1 MPIYNIL
8 SPSVFLESWTEQ
20 GWEDLCC
27 WQHPPITYDAFLT
40 GVTETYNNSCLKDR
54 IFSDYT
60 TQLYKD
66 NFIVDTFVSAGTLN
80 SSTGVVTF
88 TNTTGGTVDVTG
100 FDGFDSYWSANTNGS
115 ITNSGNTDIST
126 TGSITVTNTNIS
138 GTTSYIGAVSGTGS
152 VTAIGGFV
160 GEVTGNASTSTKI
173 TDITNS
179 DIVQLTES
187 QTLTN
192 KTIAISQVTELSNIT
207 AGEGEQLENIGT
219 TTISAAQWGYL
230 GASTGA
236 ITDTNDDVSVAN
248 LKTKLAG
255 GFGSNA
261 VTIGDSDDVVTIG
274 NNLTVKGNTN
284 ISGTTSY
291 FGAVSGTGSVTAIGG
306 FVGDVTGQASTVAT
320 IAGLAP
326 NTAPTGTF
334 LLPATAAA
342 QGNITGVGTISSG
355 VWQGT
360 TIKTAYIGDDQVT
373 EDKLANTLL
382 AEIDANTAKVTN
394 SDQSKADIN
403 ALDITEVGTI
413 SSGVWQGTTIKTAY
427 IGDDQVTED
436 KLANTLLA
444 EIDANTAKVTNA
456 DQSKSD
462 IDGLAITTVGT
473 IDTGVWEG
481 TTIKTAYIGDDQVTE
496 DKLANT
502 LLAEIDANTAKATNV
517 TTNLGITGSAEAR
530 VITSSDGNNVT
541 IPVATT
547 SVSGLMNP
555 TIFDEVTAN
564 NAKNTNVTH
573 DGDVTGSGTL
583 TIADDAV
590 TYAKMQ
596 NLGTA
601 DRVLGSTSTGVIG
614 ETQIVTD
621 MIATDAVTEDKLAN
635 TLLAEIDANTAKVT
649 NSDQSKADIN
659 ALDITEVGTI
669 SSGVWNGT
677 KIADAYLSDN
687 TLHLDTAQTIS
698 AVKTIGTNV
707 KLQFRDTTTFIH
719 SNDANDLIIGGTDVK
734 TVATNILLD
743 AGTLIDLQQD
753 TDVTGDLTVSGKLVM
768 GSTDTL
774 TDAGLLSV
782 ANQSNITGVG
792 TISSGVWNGTDVTVA
807 HGGTGV
813 STLTD
818 GGILLGSGT
827 GAITAMAVLTD
838 GQMIVGDGTTD
849 PVAESGAT
857 LRTSIGCN
865 PVAGSSSITTV
876 GTIGTGVWNGTII
889 AEAKLENQ
897 SGTNTGDETL
907 STINALDITEV
918 GTISSGVWNGTKIA
932 DAYLSDNTVHLDTT
946 QTISAVKTIGTN
958 VKLQFRDS
966 NTFIHSN
973 DANDLTIAG
982 TDVEIAATNI
992 ILDAGTLI
1000 DLQQDTVVT
1009 GDLTATGNLNISGTT
1024 SYIGAISG
1032 TGSVTIGEVLN
1043 VIGEDPRIKLYADA
1057 GDHPGFEL
1065 YDGTTRKWILY
1076 NDPDDSHNLNIKDD
1090 GNDRVSITQ
1099 AGRVGIGVTGPASL
1113 LHVAGTVQVGVDD
1126 TGHDVKFFGATS
1138 GAYMLWDQSADDLII
1153 AGAGGLSVDGVT
1165 NLDNTDIDGT
1175 FTMDGTAFDVNAT
1188 TTLAL
1193 DNTNTTN
1200 GITINTVTSGS
1211 KVFIGHTTSE
1221 TTVNDNL
1228 TVTGD
1233 LTSSGVIQLG
1243 HASDTTIARASSGQI
1258 TVEGTAVILA
1268 GAQTSLTTIFNSGMK
1283 IGYADNAAN
1292 IDFSTD
1298 NKIAIDIDGSKQL
1311 AVEDGVFYPAQNSDI
1326 DLGSSIKYFKDL
1338 YIDTINC
1345 GGDISG
1351 ATLDIS
1357 GNADID
1363 GTTNLDVVDIDGAV
1377 DMASTLQLDGTL
1389 TVSVSDT
1396 GADVIFHSATA
1407 NEGVHYDASEDELGL
1422 LLTTKLKFHD
1432 IGGGEEIFASADGHL
1447 EVNAGTTLDM
1457 TAPTVQINSSSLLD
1471 LNAAVL
1477 DMDLTNT
1484 SKITLTS
1491 GGAGKDLTIEQV
1503 GANDSSIIIQAAGT
1517 GADAIKLN
1525 ASAGSIDI
1533 DSGDNITV
1541 NAADEITIVAGEDIT
1556 ISTAAGYGTKIS
1568 AREFTQS
1575 GTDANTRKECDITYA
1590 GGQGTIALGDLVYMH
1605 TDGRWNRTDADAVVS
1620 ATGLLGIALGSNAAE
1635 SGIILRGMY
1644 TLDHDLGDSQM
1655 GRPLYLSG
1663 TVAQATFTAPSSGI
1677 VRIIGYQLGNAN
1689 EIWFNPDNTW
1699 VELS

>member
-1 MPIYNIL
+1 M
-8 SPSVFLESWTEQ
+8 
-20 GWEDLCC
+20 
-27 WQHPPITYDAFLT
+27 
-40 GVTETYNNSCLKDR
+40 
-54 IFSDYT
+54 
-60 TQLYKD
+60 
-66 NFIVDTFVSAGTLN
+66 
-80 SSTGVVTF
+80 
-88 TNTTGGTVDVTG
+88 
-100 FDGFDSYWSANTNGS
+100 AN
-115 ITNSGNTDIST
+115 
-126 TGSITVTNTNIS
+126 
-138 GTTSYIGAVSGTGS
+138 
-152 VTAIGGFV
+152 
-160 GEVTGNASTSTKI
+160 
-173 TDITNS
+173 
-179 DIVQLTES
+179 Q
-187 QTLTN
+187 
-192 KTIAISQVTELSNIT
+192 SNIT
-207 AGEGEQLENIGT
+207 G
-219 TTISAAQWGYL
+219 
-230 GASTGA
+230 
-236 ITDTNDDVSVAN
+236 
-248 LKTKLAG
+248 
-255 GFGSNA
+255 
-261 VTIGDSDDVVTIG
+261 
-274 NNLTVKGNTN
+274 
-284 ISGTTSY
+284 
-291 FGAVSGTGSVTAIGG
+291 
-306 FVGDVTGQASTVAT
+306 
-320 IAGLAP
+320 
-326 NTAPTGTF
+326 
-334 LLPATAAA
+334 
-342 QGNITGVGTISSG
+342 
-355 VWQGT
+355 
-360 TIKTAYIGDDQVT
+360 
-373 EDKLANTLL
+373 
-382 AEIDANTAKVTN
+382 
-394 SDQSKADIN
+394 
-403 ALDITEVGTI
+403 
-413 SSGVWQGTTIKTAY
+413 
-427 IGDDQVTED
+427 
-436 KLANTLLA
+436 
-444 EIDANTAKVTNA
+444 
-456 DQSKSD
+456 
-462 IDGLAITTVGT
+462 
-473 IDTGVWEG
+473 
-481 TTIKTAYIGDDQVTE
+481 
-496 DKLANT
+496 
-502 LLAEIDANTAKATNV
+502 
-517 TTNLGITGSAEAR
+517 
-530 VITSSDGNNVT
+530 
-541 IPVATT
+541 
-547 SVSGLMNP
+547 
-555 TIFDEVTAN
+555 
-564 NAKNTNVTH
+564 
-573 DGDVTGSGTL
+573 
-583 TIADDAV
+583 
-590 TYAKMQ
+590 
-596 NLGTA
+596 
-601 DRVLGSTSTGVIG
+601 
-614 ETQIVTD
+614 
-621 MIATDAVTEDKLAN
+621 
-635 TLLAEIDANTAKVT
+635 
-649 NSDQSKADIN
+649 
-659 ALDITEVGTI
+659 VGTI

-889 AEAKLENQ
+889 VEAKLENQ

-992 ILDAGTLI
+992 LLDAGTLI
-1000 DLQQDTVVT
+1000 DLQQDTVIT
-1009 GDLTATGNLNISGTT
+1009 GDLTATGNVNIGGTT

-1099 AGRVGIGVTGPASL
+1099 AGKVGIGVTGPASL

-1126 TGHDVKFFGATS
+1126 TGHDVKFFGATA
-1138 GAYMLWDQSADDLII
+1138 GQFLLWDESADELVL
-1153 AGAGGLSVDGVT
+1153 AGDSKLSFHDAAGG
-1165 NLDNTDIDGT
+1165 
-1175 FTMDGTAFDVNAT
+1175 
-1188 TTLAL
+1188 
-1193 DNTNTTN
+1193 
-1200 GITINTVTSGS
+1200 
-1211 KVFIGHTTSE
+1211 E
-1221 TTVNDNL
+1221 
-1228 TVTGD
+1228 
-1233 LTSSGVIQLG
+1233 
-1243 HASDTTIARASSGQI
+1243 
-1258 TVEGTAVILA
+1258 
-1268 GAQTSLTTIFNSGMK
+1268 
-1283 IGYADNAAN
+1283 N
-1292 IDFSTD
+1292 I
-1298 NKIAIDIDGSKQL
+1298 I
-1311 AVEDGVFYPAQNSDI
+1311 
-1326 DLGSSIKYFKDL
+1326 
-1338 YIDTINC
+1338 
-1345 GGDISG
+1345 
-1351 ATLDIS
+1351 
-1357 GNADID
+1357 
-1363 GTTNLDVVDIDGAV
+1363 
-1377 DMASTLQLDGTL
+1377 
-1389 TVSVSDT
+1389 
-1396 GADVIFHSATA
+1396 
-1407 NEGVHYDASEDELGL
+1407 
-1422 LLTTKLKFHD
+1422 
-1432 IGGGEEIFASADGHL
+1432 ASADGHL
-1447 EVNAGTTLDM
+1447 EINAGTTLDV
-1457 TAPTVQINSSSLLD
+1457 TAPTVQINSSTKLD

-1484 SKITLTS
+1484 STITLTS

-1568 AREFTQS
+1568 TREFTQS
-1575 GTDANTRKECDITYA
+1575 GADANTRKECDITYA
-1590 GGQGTIALGDLVYMH
+1590 GGSGSIALGDLVYMH

-1644 TLDHDLGDSQM
+1644 TLDHDLGDTQM

-1677 VRIIGYQLGNAN
+1677 VRVIGYQLGNAN